1 MTVKS
6 YSSSLVPDSD
16 FSNGIIYVTV
26 KKVETIVHEEP
37 YLEYNLGGDAH
48 AECVYNALKHQKGEL
63 MGVDIRDIIKSVR
76 QRYLEYEWRNPK

>member
-1 MTVKS
+1 MTVKPTS
-6 YSSSLVPDSD
+6 KSEQAGGD

-48 AECVYNALKHQKGEL
+48 AECGYNALKHQKGEL

>member
-1 MTVKS
+1 M
-6 YSSSLVPDSD
+6 
-16 FSNGIIYVTV
+16 TV

-37 YLEYNLGGDAH
+37 YLKYNLGGDAH